1 MSEAFD
7 TLAAA
12 KALRGAEFD
21 ERQAEAITAVV
32 RHAIGADRDKHAPK
46 ADIANMATKT
56 DLAELEARITG
67 ALRRLQAAGLVA
79 IMVGLEI
86 FG

>member
-1 MSEAFD
+1 MSQAFD

-21 ERQAEAITAVV
+21 ERQAEAITTVV
-32 RHAIGADRDKHAPK
+32 RHAIDADRDKLATK
-46 ADIANMATKT
+46 ADLK
-56 DLAELEARITG
+56 AEVGALEARITL
-67 ALRRLQAAGLVA
+67 ALRLQAAGIVA

>member
-21 ERQAEAITAVV
+21 ERQAEAITTVV
-32 RHAIGADRDKHAPK
+32 RHAIGADRDELATK
-46 ADIANMATKT
+46 ADLK
-56 DLAELEARITG
+56 AEVGALEARIYR
-67 ALRRLQAAGLVA
+67 ALWLQAAGLVA
-79 IMVGLEI
+79 IMVGLKI

>member
-12 KALRGAEFD
+12 KTLREAEFD
-21 ERQAEAITAVV
+21 ERQAEAITAVL
-32 RHAIGADRDKHAPK
+32 RRATSANRADLATK
-46 ADIANMATKT
+46 ADLK
-56 DLAELEARITG
+56 AEVGALEARITR
-67 ALRRLQAAGLVA
+67 ALWLQAAGLVA
-79 IMVGLEI
+79 IMVGLKI

>member
-21 ERQAEAITAVV
+21 ERQAETITAVV
-32 RHAIGADRDKHAPK
+32 RHAIGADRDKLATK
-46 ADIANMATKT
+46 ADIANMAAKT
-56 DLAELEARITG
+56 DLAELEARITR
-67 ALRRLQAAGLVA
+67 ALWLQAAGLIA
-79 IMVGLEI
+79 IMVGLKI

>member
-1 MSEAFD
+1 MSQAFD

-21 ERQAEAITAVV
+21 ERQAEAITTVV
-32 RHAIGADRDKHAPK
+32 RRATSADRADLATK
-46 ADIANMATKT
+46 ADLK
-56 DLAELEARITG
+56 AEVGALEARITR
-67 ALRRLQAAGLVA
+67 ALWLQAAGLVA
-79 IMVGLEI
+79 IMVGLKI

>member
-12 KALRGAEFD
+12 KTLRGAEFD
-21 ERQAEAITAVV
+21 ERQAEAITTVV
-32 RHAIGADRDKHAPK
+32 RHAIGADHDNLATK

-56 DLAELEARITG
+56 DIAELEARIIR
-67 ALRRLQAAGLVA
+67 ALWLQAAGLVA
-79 IMVGLEI
+79 IMVGLKI

>member
-32 RHAIGADRDKHAPK
+32 RHATGADRDKL
-46 ADIANMATKT
+46 ATKT
-56 DLAELEARITG
+56 DLAELEARITR
-67 ALRRLQAAGLVA
+67 ALWLQAAGLVA
-79 IMVGLEI
+79 IMVGLKI
-86 FG
+86 CG

>member
-12 KALRGAEFD
+12 KTLREAEFG
-21 ERQAEAITAVV
+21 ERQAEAITAVL
-32 RHAIGADRDKHAPK
+32 RRATSANRADL
-46 ADIANMATKT
+46 ATKA
-56 DLAELEARITG
+56 DLAELEARITR
-67 ALRRLQAAGLVA
+67 AMWLQAAGLVA
-79 IMVGLEI
+79 IMVGLKI

>member
-12 KALRGAEFD
+12 KTLRGAEFD
-21 ERQAEAITAVV
+21 ERQAEAITTVV
-32 RHAIGADRDKHAPK
+32 RRATSAGRADP
-46 ADIANMATKT
+46 ATKA
-56 DLAELEARITG
+56 DLAELEARIYR
-67 ALRRLQAAGLVA
+67 ALWLQAAGLVA
-79 IMVGLEI
+79 IMVGLKI

>member
-12 KALRGAEFD
+12 KTLREAEFD
-21 ERQAEAITAVV
+21 ERQAEAITGVLRRATSAN
-32 RHAIGADRDKHAPK
+32 RADLATK
-46 ADIANMATKT
+46 ADLT
-56 DLAELEARITG
+56 ELEARITR
-67 ALRRLQAAGLVA
+67 ALWLQAAGLVA
-79 IMVGLEI
+79 IMVGLKI

>member
-32 RHAIGADRDKHAPK
+32 RHATGADHDEL
-46 ADIANMATKT
+46 ATKT
-56 DLAELEARITG
+56 DLAELEARITR
-67 ALRRLQAAGLVA
+67 ALWLQAAGLVA
-79 IMVGLEI
+79 IMVGLKI
-86 FG
+86 CG

>member
-1 MSEAFD
+1 MSQAFD

-21 ERQAEAITAVV
+21 ERQAEAITTVIRRATS
-32 RHAIGADRDKHAPK
+32 ADRADLATK

-56 DLAELEARITG
+56 DLAELEARITR
-67 ALRRLQAAGLVA
+67 ALWLQAAGLVA
-79 IMVGLEI
+79 IMVGLKI

>member
-1 MSEAFD
+1 MSQAFD

-21 ERQAEAITAVV
+21 ERQAEAITTVV
-32 RHAIGADRDKHAPK
+32 RHAIGADRDEP
-46 ADIANMATKT
+46 ATKT
-56 DLAELEARITG
+56 DLKAEVGALEARIYR
-67 ALRRLQAAGLVA
+67 ALWLQAAGLVA
-79 IMVGLEI
+79 IMVGLKI

>member
-7 TLAAA
+7 TLAAV

-21 ERQAEAITAVV
+21 ERQAEAITTVV
-32 RHAIGADRDKHAPK
+32 RHAIGADRDELATK
-46 ADIANMATKT
+46 ADLK
-56 DLAELEARITG
+56 AEVGALEARIYR
-67 ALRRLQAAGLVA
+67 ALWLQAAGLVA
-79 IMVGLEI
+79 IMVGLKI

>member
-21 ERQAEAITAVV
+21 ERPAEAITAVV
-32 RHAIGADRDKHAPK
+32 RHAIGADRYKLATK
-46 ADIANMATKT
+46 ADLK
-56 DLAELEARITG
+56 AEVGALEARITR
-67 ALRRLQAAGLVA
+67 ALWLQAVGLVA

>member
-12 KALRGAEFD
+12 KALRRAEFD
-21 ERQAEAITAVV
+21 ERQTEAITAVV
-32 RHAIGADRDKHAPK
+32 RHAIGADHDKLE
-46 ADIANMATKT
+46 TKT
-56 DLAELEARITG
+56 DLAVLEARITR
-67 ALRRLQAAGLVA
+67 ALWLQAAGLVA
-79 IMVGLEI
+79 IMVGLKI

>member
-12 KALRGAEFD
+12 KTLREAEFD
-21 ERQAEAITAVV
+21 ERQAETITAVV
-32 RHAIGADRDKHAPK
+32 RHAIGADRDKLATK

-56 DLAELEARITG
+56 DLAELEARITR
-67 ALRRLQAAGLVA
+67 ALWLQAAGLVA
-79 IMVGLEI
+79 IMVGLKI

>member
-1 MSEAFD
+1 MSQAFD

-21 ERQAEAITAVV
+21 ERQAEAITTVV
-32 RHAIGADRDKHAPK
+32 RHAIGAGRDELATK
-46 ADIANMATKT
+46 ADLK
-56 DLAELEARITG
+56 AEVGALEARIYR
-67 ALRRLQAAGLVA
+67 ALWLQAAGLVA
-79 IMVGLEI
+79 IMVGLKI

>member
-1 MSEAFD
+1 MSQAFD

-21 ERQAEAITAVV
+21 ERQAEAITTVV
-32 RHAIGADRDKHAPK
+32 RHAIGADRDELATK
-46 ADIANMATKT
+46 ADLK
-56 DLAELEARITG
+56 AEVGALEARIYR
-67 ALRRLQAAGLVA
+67 ALWLQAAGLVA
-79 IMVGLEI
+79 IMVGLKI

>member
-12 KALRGAEFD
+12 KTLREAEFD
-21 ERQAEAITAVV
+21 ERQAEAITAVL
-32 RHAIGADRDKHAPK
+32 RRATSANRADL
-46 ADIANMATKT
+46 ATKT
-56 DLAELEARITG
+56 DLQAEVGALEARITR
-67 ALRRLQAAGLVA
+67 ALWLQAAGLVA
-79 IMVGLEI
+79 IMVGLKI